1 MANETY
7 FKVAGRGYLYR
18 AINQFGQVIDVLV
31 AGKQDVTATDRFVI
45 HVLAYGACPAEVS
58 TDRTPVLDELLPVAC
73 HM

>member
-1 MANETY
+1 
-7 FKVAGRGYLYR
+7 V
-18 AINQFGQVIDVLV
+18 IDQFGQVIDVLV
-31 AGKQDVTATDRFVI
+31 AGKQDVAATDRFVI